1 MTDQISPTNEERI
14 IQELSHM
21 RQAMDS
27 MKATFEAK
35 FEVALKPVERGL
47 RSITLI
53 PLALIFGGTSS
64 WLFYVGRITE
74 STWFYIT
81 VFLMMPFFGD
91 GIRALLDR
99 LPLNQVTKAA
109 KSLLLGVALLLLCA
123 CAVTFPLGEDGKYGE
138 VYAGYRLPSKF
149 GDIILNQ
156 PTLHDK

>member
-1 MTDQISPTNEERI
+1 MTDQISPNNEERI
-14 IQELSHM
+14 IKELSHM
-21 RQAMDS
+21 RETMDS
-27 MKATFEAK
+27 MKTTFEDK
-35 FEVALKPVERGL
+35 FEAALKPVERGL

-81 VFLMMPFFGD
+81 VFLMMPFFGE
-91 GIRALLDR
+91 GIRALLDK

-109 KSLLLGVALLLLCA
+109 KSLLLMATILVLTA

-138 VYAGYRLPSKF
+138 VYAGYRPPETF
-149 GDIILNQ
+149 GNVILNQ
-156 PTLHDK
+156 PTLRDK